1 VKHSRLYTFR
11 FTLGYARSTKL
22 DKPVVPLPQFASPD
36 SAKIHSAPNPKMDRL
51 MAIKDPLV
59 RSGFARL
66 LLFPAAT
73 KKMYPNEYEEA
84 RQMGI
89 I

>member
-1 VKHSRLYTFR
+1 LHNFR

-22 DKPVVPLPQFASPD
+22 DKPVIPLPQFASTD
-36 SAKIHSAPNPKMDRL
+36 AAKVHSAPNPKMERL
-51 MAIKDPLV
+51 MAVKDPLV
-59 RSGFARL
+59 RSGYARM

-73 KKMYPNEYEEA
+73 EKMYPREFEEA

-89 I
+89 V

>member
-1 VKHSRLYTFR
+1 
-11 FTLGYARSTKL
+11 
-22 DKPVVPLPQFASPD
+22 
-36 SAKIHSAPNPKMDRL
+36 MDRL